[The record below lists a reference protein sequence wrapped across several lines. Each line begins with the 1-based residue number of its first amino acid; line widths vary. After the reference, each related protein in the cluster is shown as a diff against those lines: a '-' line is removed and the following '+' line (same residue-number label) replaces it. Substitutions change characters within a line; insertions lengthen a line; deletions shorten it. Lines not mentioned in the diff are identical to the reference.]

1 MNFESARSQ
10 MIRQQVRTWEV
21 LNGRV
26 LDVLANVPREFFVP
40 KQYRDLAFA
49 DIEIPL
55 GHGQVMMTPKV
66 EGRLLQ
72 ALDIAPIDSVLE
84 VGSGSGFL
92 TACLAALADTVVSVE
107 ILPDLADTA
116 RQKISERRIE
126 NVELN
131 AQDAMSLSYSEA
143 FDAIAVTGSVPQLTE
158 HFINMLKPEGKLFIV
173 VGRAPVMEARLVTR
187 RAAGEWT
194 EESLFET
201 VLTPLVNAG
210 QPEPF
215 SL

>member
-1 MNFESARSQ
+1 MNFDSARSQ

-26 LDVLANVPREFFVP
+26 LDVLANIPREFFVP

-49 DIEIPL
+49 DTEIPI

-72 ALDIAPIDSVLE
+72 ALDIAPINSVLE
-84 VGSGSGFL
+84 VGTGSGFL
-92 TACLAALADTVVSVE
+92 TACLAALADKVTSVE
-107 ILPDLADTA
+107 ILPELADTA
-116 RQKISERRIE
+116 RQKISEQRIS
-126 NVELN
+126 N
-131 AQDAMSLSYSEA
+131 ATIDTQDAMSLSYSGE
-143 FDAIAVTGSVPQLTE
+143 FDAIAVTGSVPRLTE
-158 HFINMLKPEGKLFIV
+158 HFINMLRPEGRLFIV

-187 RAAGEWT
+187 HAGGEWT